1 MIVTRLLSFSGFKGP
16 RSQGLKRTVQTLE
29 SSNPRILGSFRTR
42 GLIRYYLCL
51 CKVKISFFA
60 SLSAGAGYLLS
71 ARLPGVLLPI
81 LITGVFLMACGA
93 SALNHYQERNTD
105 ALMARTAR
113 RPIPAGRIK
122 PGHALCF
129 AIIMI
134 CSGCAVLLSIG
145 FVAAPLLGFSAVLWY
160 NGLYTWLKTRTAFAV
175 IPGAL
180 VGAIPPAIGWIAGG
194 GSFLDPR
201 LAALSFFFFMW
212 QIPHFFI
219 HMLAFGKEYEEAG
232 LPSLAAVFTG
242 AQLDR
247 LTFQWILATSVS
259 LQLVII
265 FGLIQSPLVQITLL
279 AISLWLAVQGKNFMR
294 EREPGYMSVFKRI
307 NYFMLIVML
316 LMFLDKVPGF
326 L

>member
-1 MIVTRLLSFSGFKGP
+1 MIVTRLLKNTYLFKSPFYPPLQRGIEGDFSNAP
-16 RSQGLKRTVQTLE
+16 S
-29 SSNPRILGSFRTR
+29 
-42 GLIRYYLCL
+42 YLCL

-60 SLSAGAGYLLS
+60 SLSALTGILLAGGSLGR
-71 ARLPGVLLPI
+71 AAAIVA
-81 LITGVFLMACGA
+81 GVFLMACGA
-93 SALNHYQERNTD
+93 CALNHCQERNTD

-122 PGHALCF
+122 SGCALCF
-129 AIIMI
+129 AIILI
-134 CSGCAVLLSIG
+134 FSGCAVLLSIG
-145 FVAAPLLGFSAVLWY
+145 VVAAPLLGLSAVLWY

-232 LPSLAAVFTG
+232 LPSLAVVFSG

-279 AISLWLAVQGKNFMR
+279 AISLWLAVQGINFMR